1 MTDVIENEFQK
12 IRNQYLYQ
20 IIEIHHSMSR
30 TCYAIVVGLKKS
42 KYDIKFFYTP
52 ICVSLQE
59 LEPKLQNLL
68 TSEIKTIDC
77 FSAYSV
83 LCNAMRNTLCDSKLY
98 VAKSGNFSKIEDV
111 LGYEKEIKRWLLK
124 NKLLYKDLFLD
135 FD

>member
-1 MTDVIENEFQK
+1 MTDVLEYEFQK
-12 IRNQYLYQ
+12 IRNHYLYQ

-30 TCYAIVVGLKKS
+30 TCYAIVVGLNKS

-83 LCNAMRNTLCDSKLY
+83 LCNAMRNTLCDSQLY
-98 VAKSGNFSKIEDV
+98 VAKSGNFSKIASSFV
-111 LGYEKEIKRWLLK
+111 YEEEIQRWVLK
-124 NKLLYKDLFLD
+124 NKLLNNDLLLD
-135 FD
+135 FN

>member
-1 MTDVIENEFQK
+1 MTDIVENKFQK
-12 IRNQYLYQ
+12 IKNQYLYQ

-30 TCYAIVVGLKKS
+30 TCYAIVIGLKKS

-83 LCNAMRNTLCDSKLY
+83 LCNALCDSKLY
-98 VAKSGNFSKIEDV
+98 VAKNGNFSKIEDV
-111 LGYEKEIKRWLLK
+111 LGYEKEIKRWMLK
-124 NKLLYKDLFLD
+124 NKLLYKYLFLD